1 MKRAI
6 TLLILVLLA
15 IVSGFYQEKLKIS
28 INYILDEGAK
38 MPGFDLLPP
47 DEKMEW
53 IEKARVSAPFDYY
66 HNHHTISWLYHF
78 DSKQLSILKWVVT
91 GFFLL
96 WFLLLNTF
104 LLKTLLVPHDV
115 VRYVPL
121 IYGALIVLAL
131 LLFAIGAFTGH
142 QQNAYTLSRRIM
154 GALQSVIPVL
164 IIWPASRIAHHSGVK
179 LRS

>member
-6 TLLILVLLA
+6 SLLMLVLLA
-15 IVSGFYQEKLKIS
+15 VVSGFYQEKLKIS
-28 INYILDEGAK
+28 INYILDEGSK
-38 MPGFDLLPP
+38 MPGFFLLSPN
-47 DEKMEW
+47 EKMEW

-78 DSKQLSILKWVVT
+78 DSKQLSMLKWAVT

-104 LLKTLLVPHDV
+104 LLKALSVPDDLI
-115 VRYVPL
+115 RYLPWVYGILIAVALL
-121 IYGALIVLAL
+121 IYALA
-131 LLFAIGAFTGH
+131 AFSGF
-142 QQNAYTLSRRIM
+142 QQSAYTLSRRIM
-154 GALQSVIPVL
+154 GALQSVIPAL

-179 LRS
+179 L

>member
-6 TLLILVLLA
+6 TLLMLVLLA
-15 IVSGFYQEKLKIS
+15 VVSGFYQEKLKIS
-28 INYILDEGAK
+28 INYILDEGSK
-38 MPGFDLLPP
+38 MPGFFLLSPN
-47 DEKMEW
+47 EKMEW

-78 DSKQLSILKWVVT
+78 DSKQLSMLKWAVT

-104 LLKTLLVPHDV
+104 LLKALSVPDDLI
-115 VRYVPL
+115 RYLPWVYGILIAVALL
-121 IYGALIVLAL
+121 IYALA
-131 LLFAIGAFTGH
+131 AFSGF
-142 QQNAYTLSRRIM
+142 QQSAYTLSRRIM
-154 GALQSVIPVL
+154 GALQSVIPAL

-179 LRS
+179 L

>member
-6 TLLILVLLA
+6 TLLMLVLLA
-15 IVSGFYQEKLKIS
+15 VVSGFYQEKLKFS
-28 INYILDEGAK
+28 INYILDEGSK
-38 MPGFDLLPP
+38 MPGFFLLSPN
-47 DEKMEW
+47 EKMEW

-78 DSKQLSILKWVVT
+78 DSKQLSMLKWAVT

-104 LLKTLLVPHDV
+104 LLKALSVPDDLI
-115 VRYVPL
+115 RYLPWVYGILIAVALL
-121 IYGALIVLAL
+121 IYALA
-131 LLFAIGAFTGH
+131 AFSGF
-142 QQNAYTLSRRIM
+142 QQSAYTLSRRIM
-154 GALQSVIPVL
+154 GALQSVIPAL

-179 LRS
+179 L

>member
-6 TLLILVLLA
+6 TLLMLVLLA
-15 IVSGFYQEKLKIS
+15 VISGFYQEKLKIS
-28 INYILDEGAK
+28 INYILDEGSK
-38 MPGFDLLPP
+38 MPGFDLLSPN
-47 DEKMEW
+47 EKMEW

-78 DSKQLSILKWVVT
+78 DSKQLSMLKWAVT

-104 LLKTLLVPHDV
+104 LLKALSVPDDLI
-115 VRYVPL
+115 RYLPWVYGILIAVALL
-121 IYGALIVLAL
+121 IYALA
-131 LLFAIGAFTGH
+131 AFSGF
-142 QQNAYTLSRRIM
+142 QQSAYTLSRRIM
-154 GALQSVIPVL
+154 GALQSVIPAL

-179 LRS
+179 L

>member
-6 TLLILVLLA
+6 TLLMLVLLA
-15 IVSGFYQEKLKIS
+15 VVSGFYQEKLKIS
-28 INYILDEGAK
+28 INYILDEGSK
-38 MPGFDLLPP
+38 MPGFFLLSPN
-47 DEKMEW
+47 EKMEW

-78 DSKQLSILKWVVT
+78 DSKQLSMLKWAVT

-104 LLKTLLVPHDV
+104 LLKALSVPDDLI
-115 VRYVPL
+115 RYLPWVYGILIAVALL
-121 IYGALIVLAL
+121 IYALA
-131 LLFAIGAFTGH
+131 AFSGF
-142 QQNAYTLSRRIM
+142 QQSAYTLSRRIM
-154 GALQSVIPVL
+154 GALQSVIPTL

-179 LRS
+179 L